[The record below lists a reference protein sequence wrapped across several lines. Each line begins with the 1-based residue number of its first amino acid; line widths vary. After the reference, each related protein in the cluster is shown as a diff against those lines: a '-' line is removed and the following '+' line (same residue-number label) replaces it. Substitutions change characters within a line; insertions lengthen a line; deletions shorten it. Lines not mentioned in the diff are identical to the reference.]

1 MSSADNT
8 PTPTTPEQPATDKKQ
23 PPVILC
29 IGMAGSG
36 KTTFM
41 QRINAYLHEKK
52 TPPYVLNLDP
62 AVSSLPFTANIDI
75 RDTVNYKEVMK
86 QYNLGPNGGILTSLN
101 LFTTK
106 FDQVLN
112 LIAKRS
118 DSVSNVLVDT
128 PGQIE
133 IFTWSA
139 SGAIITDTLAAT
151 YPTMIAYIIDTPRTT
166 SPATF
171 MSNMLYACSILY
183 KTKLPFILVFNKT
196 DVVSHDFA
204 VEWMTDFEKFQL
216 ALSQDT
222 TYMSSL
228 MSSMSL
234 VLDEFYNHLKVI
246 GVSAVT
252 GAGIDEFFKAV
263 EEAAQEYE
271 VEYKP
276 EIERMI
282 REKMAK
288 EEKNREQQLNKLM
301 RDMKVSK
308 GSEVLSSN
316 DYDERWEDAE
326 EEEEEEED
334 YESEEENPLPS
345 ASKYPPSKAQRVE
358 DEKFKKWLS
367 KTKESTI

>member
-1 MSSADNT
+1 MSAAPNT
-8 PTPTTPEQPATDKKQ
+8 ESSGKKQ

-41 QRINAYLHEKK
+41 QRINAHLHEKK

-62 AVSSLPFTANIDI
+62 AVTSLPFTANIDI

-112 LIAKRS
+112 LVAKRS
-118 DSVSNVLVDT
+118 EDVSHVLVDT

-204 VEWMTDFEKFQL
+204 VEWMTDFEKFQM

-234 VLDEFYNHLKVI
+234 VLDEFYNHLKVV

-252 GAGIDEFFKAV
+252 GAGIDEFFQAV
-263 EEAAQEYE
+263 DEAAEEYE

-282 REKMAK
+282 RQKMAK
-288 EEKNREQQLNKLM
+288 EEKNREKQLSKLM
-301 RDMKVSK
+301 KDMKVTK
-308 GSEVLSSN
+308 GSEV
-316 DYDERWEDAE
+316 
-326 EEEEEEED
+326 
-334 YESEEENPLPS
+334 PLKGR
-345 ASKYPPSKAQRVE
+345 KYYYLFVYLLIYVYRSII
-358 DEKFKKWLS
+358 L
-367 KTKESTI
+367 

>member
-1 MSSADNT
+1 MST
-8 PTPTTPEQPATDKKQ
+8 PNDTKQ
-23 PPVILC
+23 PPVVLC

-41 QRINAYLHEKK
+41 QRIIAHQHAKK

-62 AVSSLPFTANIDI
+62 AVGTLPFTANIDI

-86 QYNLGPNGGILTSLN
+86 QYQLGPNGGILTSLN

-112 LIAKRS
+112 LVAKRAEN
-118 DSVSNVLVDT
+118 VSNIFVDT

-151 YPTMIAYIIDTPRTT
+151 YPTVVAYIIDTPRTT
-166 SPATF
+166 APATF

-196 DVVSHDFA
+196 DVVSHEFA
-204 VEWMTDFEKFQL
+204 VEWMTDFEKFQE

-222 TYMSSL
+222 SYMSSL
-228 MSSMSL
+228 MNSMSL
-234 VLDEFYNHLKVI
+234 VLDEFYNHLKVV

-252 GAGIDEFFKAV
+252 GQGIDDFFKAID
-263 EEAAQEYE
+263 EAADQYE
-271 VEYKP
+271 TEYKP
-276 EIERMI
+276 EIERLI
-282 REKMAK
+282 REKMDR
-288 EEKNREQQLNKLM
+288 EEKNRQDQLNKLM
-301 RDMKVSK
+301 KDMNVSK
-308 GSEVLSSN
+308 GKEVAL
-316 DYDERWEDAE
+316 DAGQQDERWEQ
-326 EEEEEEED
+326 EED
-334 YESEEENPLPS
+334 DDDEEYDSDENPLPS
-345 ASKYPPSKAQRVE
+345 ASKYPPSNAQKQK
-358 DEKFKKWLS
+358 DEKFKAWLS
-367 KTKESTI
+367 QQE